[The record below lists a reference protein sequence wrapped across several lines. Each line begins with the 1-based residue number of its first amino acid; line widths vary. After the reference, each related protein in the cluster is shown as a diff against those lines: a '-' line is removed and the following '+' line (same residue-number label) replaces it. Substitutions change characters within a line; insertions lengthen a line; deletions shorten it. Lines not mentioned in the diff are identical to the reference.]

1 MLGYSSSSS
10 YSLPKVK
17 VVSERVAALIAKSLL
32 PSLYENKNLSPPK
45 AVSKQTPAVADVTT
59 CAVPKLGVVPD
70 IEPT

>member
-1 MLGYSSSSS
+1 M
-10 YSLPKVK
+10 
-17 VVSERVAALIAKSLL
+17 SERVAALIAKSLL

-70 IEPT
+70 I